1 MNYTR
6 HPLLTFALCLAAAL
20 AGILAFEALIH
31 LPTAAADTGGPPS
44 LASGSGLA
52 AWWQSGA
59 LAAPIAAACFA
70 LLVVLERLSCTRWPA
85 LAWLRLGRLRAG
97 LSLSVAALIG
107 LLPQI
112 ADGSVTWGGLSVAL
126 LAGLMALRPGGGERR
141 DADGEGPV
149 PT

>member
-1 MNYTR
+1 MTR
-6 HPLLTFALCLAAAL
+6 AVRYSIPFLVAVLVAVIGLVLAYEMGAAQ
-20 AGILAFEALIH
+20 
-31 LPTAAADTGGPPS
+31 ADTGGPPS
-44 LASGSGLA
+44 LASESGLA

-59 LAAPIAAACFA
+59 LAAPIAAACFV

-126 LAGLMALRPGGGERR
+126 LAGLMALRPGGGEARQTE
-141 DADGEGPV
+141 DV

>member
-1 MNYTR
+1 MIPIRKRVY
-6 HPLLTFALCLAAAL
+6 LTILATGLVFGALCAHAVA
-20 AGILAFEALIH
+20 H
-31 LPTAAADTGGPPS
+31 ADTGPPS
-44 LASGSGLA
+44 LASESGLA

-97 LSLSVAALIG
+97 LSLAVAALIG

-141 DADGEGPV
+141 EADGEGPV

>member
-1 MNYTR
+1 MIPIRKRVY
-6 HPLLTFALCLAAAL
+6 LTILATGLVFGALCAHAVA
-20 AGILAFEALIH
+20 H
-31 LPTAAADTGGPPS
+31 ADTGPPS
-44 LASGSGLA
+44 LASESGLA

-70 LLVVLERLSCTRWPA
+70 LLVILERLSCTRWPA

-126 LAGLMALRPGGGERR
+126 LAGLMALRPGGGEARQTE
-141 DADGEGPV
+141 DV

>member
-1 MNYTR
+1 MIPIRKRVY
-6 HPLLTFALCLAAAL
+6 LTILATGLVFGALCAHAVA
-20 AGILAFEALIH
+20 H
-31 LPTAAADTGGPPS
+31 ADTGPPS
-44 LASGSGLA
+44 LASESGLA